1 MTTNK
6 KAALF
11 MAGLSMALV
20 AGCSADV
27 KTDKGKADTPK
38 AETVSSEPVTLSFL
52 QTSAKMTDDEF
63 KMWVVDPLKKKYPNI
78 TLNLVR
84 EDNPDK
90 LAELISIGNL
100 PDIIYAGPVTAAKIV
115 ELEAAQ
121 DLNDTVKKNNVDL
134 GKFDPA
140 GITIAK
146 QLADGGKL
154 FALPLAFNFSALYYN
169 KEIFDRFAVPY
180 PKDGMMWDEAIELA
194 KKLTRMDGGVQ
205 YKGLAIDG
213 NINRLGEQ
221 LGLPMVDAKTS
232 KSVLQTDAWKSV
244 FDTYRKIGQI
254 PDNWLENPQRIPAF
268 QKDRN
273 LAMLAGLSAR
283 LGEFEQMMSQGQAMN
298 WDMATLP
305 AFPQAPKNAF
315 GGGIFYMMMSS
326 KSKHQTEAFQ
336 VIKMLT
342 DDEAQTMLSKQGRR
356 SSLKDPKYSQVFGE
370 DLKSLKGKNKDAIF
384 KMTLAPQ
391 PQATKYDDAAFKE
404 LVAGG
409 NQIAKDPA
417 ADVNT
422 VIRQTDEKINKAVES
437 LLKK

>member
-1 MTTNK
+1 MTTEMRV
-6 KAALF
+6 ALF
-11 MAGLSMALV
+11 LAGLSIVLV
-20 AGCSADV
+20 AGCSTDE
-27 KTDKGKADTPK
+27 KTGKTDTPK
-38 AETVSSEPVTLSFL
+38 AETVSSEPLTLSFL

-63 KMWVVDPLKKKYPNI
+63 KMWVADPVKKKYPNI

-121 DLNDTVKKNNVDL
+121 DLNDAVKKNNVDL

-140 GITIAK
+140 GIDIAK

-154 FALPLAFNFSALYYN
+154 FALPLGFNFSVLYYN

-194 KKLTRMDGGVQ
+194 KKLTRMDGGIQ
-205 YKGLAIDG
+205 YKGIAIDG

-221 LGLPMVDAKTS
+221 LGLPMVDAKTN
-232 KSVLQTDAWKSV
+232 KSALQTEAWKTV

-283 LGEFEQMMSQGQAMN
+283 LGEFEQMVGQGQAMN

-305 AFPQAPKNAF
+305 TFPQAPKNAF
-315 GGGIFYMMMSS
+315 GGGIFYLMMSS

-336 VIKMLT
+336 VLKLLT
-342 DDEAQTMLSKQGRR
+342 DDESQTMLSKQGRR

-370 DLKSLKGKNKDAIF
+370 DLKSLKGKNKEAIF
-384 KMTLAPQ
+384 KTALAPQ
-391 PQATKYDDAAFKE
+391 PPTTKFDDAAFKE

-409 NQIAKDPA
+409 NQVAKEPG

-422 VIRQTDEKINKAVES
+422 VIRQTDEKINKAIES